1 MGNFMDTTILKMDN
15 ITKRFP
21 GVLALDNVSFNLRRG
36 EVHALLGENGAGKST
51 LMKVLSGVHIP
62 NDGQISFEG
71 QLVKLTSPI
80 SAQEK
85 GIAIIHQEFNLFPEL
100 SVAENIFIGREF
112 RGSNQ
117 WLLDDVSQADA
128 AQALLD
134 KLNLK
139 ISPHTLVEKLT
150 VAQQQMVEI
159 AKALSVN
166 AKILIMDEPT
176 AALTESEIKS
186 LFKVTNM
193 LKSQGVG
200 IVYISHRLEE
210 LVQIAD
216 RATVMRDGCFIG
228 TVDYAATTIDELI
241 AMMVGRNLG
250 DIFPKRGNK
259 PSKEIVLDVK
269 NLNRKGVL
277 HDINFNL
284 RRGEILG
291 FSGLMGAGRTEV
303 ARALFGADSI
313 DSGEISLFGKP
324 VTITNVHKAIELG
337 IGYLTEDRKKEG
349 LALGL
354 SVNVNT
360 MLSSYK
366 QFSNKFGIID
376 EQACF
381 NTSNDLK
388 EKLKIKTPDLDQLAG
403 NLSGGNQQKIIIAKW
418 ICKNTEILIFDEP
431 TRGID
436 VGAKLE
442 IYELINK
449 LTEQGKS
456 IIVISSEL
464 PEILGMCDRILVM
477 RGGRITG
484 ELESERATQE
494 NIMKYATLEG

>member
-1 MGNFMDTTILKMDN
+1 MDTTILKMDN

-62 NDGQISFEG
+62 NEGKISFEG
-71 QLVKLTSPI
+71 KQVTLNSPI
-80 SAQEK
+80 AAQEK
-85 GIAIIHQEFNLFPEL
+85 GITIIHQEFNLFPEL
-100 SVAENIFIGREF
+100 TVAENIFIGREF
-112 RGSNQ
+112 RGNSK

-128 AQALLD
+128 TKELLE
-134 KLNLK
+134 KLNLD
-139 ISPHTLVEKLT
+139 ISPYTLVEKLT

-193 LKSQGVG
+193 LKEQGVG

-210 LVQIAD
+210 LAQIAD

-228 TVDYAATTIDELI
+228 TVDYASITIDELI
-241 AMMVGRNLG
+241 AMMVGRDLG
-250 DIFPKRGNK
+250 DIFPKRSNK
-259 PSKEIVLDVK
+259 PSEEIVLEVK
-269 NLNRKGVL
+269 NLSRKDVL
-277 HDINFNL
+277 HDINFKL
-284 RRGEILG
+284 KRGEILG

-313 DSGEISLFGKP
+313 DSGEITLFGKP
-324 VTITNVHKAIELG
+324 VTINNVHKAIELG

-360 MLSSYK
+360 MLSSYE
-366 QFSNKFGIID
+366 QFSNQFGIID
-376 EQACF
+376 EKSCF
-381 NTSNDLK
+381 NISDDLK
-388 EKLKIKTPDLDQLAG
+388 NKLKIKTPDLEQLAG

-418 ICKNTEILIFDEP
+418 ICKDTEILIFDEP

-442 IYELINK
+442 IYELINQ
-449 LTEQGKS
+449 LTAQGKS

-477 RGGRITG
+477 KGGEITG